1 MSNRRSRITTDVD
14 FGREGKQFLRL
25 PRVERGDCVYHLASD
40 LAV

>member
-1 MSNRRSRITTDVD
+1 MSKRRSRITTDVD
-14 FGREGKQFLRL
+14 FGTGFLRL

>member
-1 MSNRRSRITTDVD
+1 MSTSAARASRPA
-14 FGREGKQFLRL
+14 FLRL